1 MNSRVERLI
10 QTATYEFFNWQDD
23 LLDDIDQIN
32 QRCVIFNNKY
42 NNLRYHQSLGYKTP
56 MQYLISLQ
64 EKKGD
69 KLYVM

>member
-1 MNSRVERLI
+1 MILVKLI
-10 QTATYEFFNWQDD
+10 KGVLSLTT
-23 LLDDIDQIN
+23 
-32 QRCVIFNNKY
+32 FNNKY

-56 MQYLISLQ
+56 MQYLQNLQ